1 MPTSESPLR
10 HADHEK
16 VVKQAVKKKLGFKTS
31 RQEKQLSVWQS
42 QDMSVTDSLMEPSH
56 LSGKGASVSINIDQ
70 HMKTTTTRFIP
81 GHNPHAFDRVLG
93 RGGFS

>member
-10 HADHEK
+10 NSDHEK
-16 VVKQAVKKKLGFKTS
+16 VVKKKLGRS
-31 RQEKQLSVWQS
+31 RQQLIVWQS
-42 QDMSVTDSLMEPSH
+42 HDTSVADSLMEPSH
-56 LSGKGASVSINIDQ
+56 LSGKGIDQ

-81 GHNPHAFDRVLG
+81 GHNPHAFDRVLA